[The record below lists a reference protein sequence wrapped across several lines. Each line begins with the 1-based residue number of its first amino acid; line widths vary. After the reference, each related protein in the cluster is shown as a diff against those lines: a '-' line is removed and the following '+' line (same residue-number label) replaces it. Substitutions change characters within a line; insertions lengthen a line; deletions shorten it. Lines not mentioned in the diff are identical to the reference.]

1 MYTIYKYTNKENG
14 KVYIGQTSK
23 TLEER
28 AQSNGRN
35 YRECRRFYNAIQKY
49 SWDAFVP
56 EILEVVNTIEDANI
70 KEAYYIR
77 LYNSTDDQYGYNI
90 STGGNNFEMPE
101 ESRKIISEKAI
112 ARYKDKTA
120 NPMYGKKHSNETIT
134 KQSKKKLGVNNPMY
148 GRKWT
153 DVQRERSGTRGM
165 HLNLTEKQREAISD
179 RARIIGKT
187 TGLKA
192 VVCIEDNVMF
202 NSVKEAAD
210 TYGVSKSTMC
220 GHLHGN
226 QKSCCGKHF
235 QYVN

>member
-1 MYTIYKYTNKENG
+1 M
-14 KVYIGQTSK
+14 
-23 TLEER
+23 
-28 AQSNGRN
+28 
-35 YRECRRFYNAIQKY
+35 
-49 SWDAFVP
+49 D
-56 EILEVVNTIEDANI
+56 EIIVSVV
-70 KEAYYIR
+70 
-77 LYNSTDDQYGYNI
+77 
-90 STGGNNFEMPE
+90 
-101 ESRKIISEKAI
+101 
-112 ARYKDKTA
+112 
-120 NPMYGKKHSNETIT
+120 
-134 KQSKKKLGVNNPMY
+134 GVNNPMY

-165 HLNLTEKQREAISD
+165 HLNLTEEQRKVISD

-210 TYGVSKSTMC
+210 TYEVSKSTMC
-220 GHLHGN
+220 GHLRGN